1 MNKISEQVNQ
11 LKNNFAQEINNIK
24 NSQDLNNIKNIFLKK
39 NTKNLYANLKEI
51 SDIDEKKKIGEIIIT
66 KNLLKKKQ
74 QNSSLNLT
82 QTQIIRNMILVL

>member
-39 NTKNLYANLKEI
+39 NTVQIQFRNWK
-51 SDIDEKKKIGEIIIT
+51 IDFD
-66 KNLLKKKQ
+66 
-74 QNSSLNLT
+74 
-82 QTQIIRNMILVL
+82 VL

>member
-51 SDIDEKKKIGEIIIT
+51 SDIDEKKKIGEII
-66 KNLLKKKQ
+66 NNYKKFIEEKTTELEYKF
-74 QNSSLNLT
+74 NINT
-82 QTQIIRNMILVL
+82 NN